1 MVFAHGKKKKKKP
14 NSQYIP
20 TLFTQNTQPTI
31 IYILGKT
38 FERHLHLSL
47 DNRTIGNF
55 QELSAWKY
63 SLITKNLQNLHCRC
77 EEKKKKSALTVKSI
91 LLKRRLS
98 YRDTEKINI

>member
-1 MVFAHGKKKKKKP
+1 MVKKKKQKKT

-63 SLITKNLQNLHCRC
+63 SLITKNLQNHHCRC
-77 EEKKKKSALTVKSI
+77 EEKKKSALTVKSI